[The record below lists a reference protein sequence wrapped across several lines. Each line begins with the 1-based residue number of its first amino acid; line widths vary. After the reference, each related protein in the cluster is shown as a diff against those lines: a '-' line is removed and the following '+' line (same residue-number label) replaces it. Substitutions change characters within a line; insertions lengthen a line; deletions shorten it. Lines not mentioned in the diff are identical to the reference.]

1 MMPDD
6 TVYLQHILDAI
17 QKIDMYLAGIDEPSF
32 YAHSL
37 IQDGVIRQ
45 LEIIGE
51 AVKRILPA
59 TRSSAPHIPWLAIA
73 GMRDKLIHHYFGV
86 DLKQVWLAVLTDVP
100 TLKTTVT
107 ALLATRQANQRN
119 KP

>member
-51 AVKRILPA
+51 AAKRILPA

-73 GMRDKLIHHYFGV
+73 GCATNSFTIILG
-86 DLKQVWLAVLTDVP
+86 LTSSKCGS
-100 TLKTTVT
+100 LS
-107 ALLATRQANQRN
+107 
-119 KP
+119 

>member
-37 IQDGVIRQ
+37 IQDGVIPVSYTHLDVYKRQ
-45 LEIIGE
+45 G
-51 AVKRILPA
+51 
-59 TRSSAPHIPWLAIA
+59 
-73 GMRDKLIHHYFGV
+73 
-86 DLKQVWLAVLTDVP
+86 
-100 TLKTTVT
+100 
-107 ALLATRQANQRN
+107 
-119 KP
+119 